1 MGKATDGAGMDI
13 VLDPPGT
20 TMVETDMA
28 VTAPGGRIVSFGDAG
43 GGEQAPLP
51 PAGQLIRGN
60 LAIGGFSVRDMWGA
74 APHRASAA
82 LRRILDVIADG
93 QLEIVVD
100 EVGSLDDV
108 PAVRDLLAEEQ
119 GAGKYVVRLG

>member
-28 VTAPGGRIVSFGDAG
+28 VTARGGRIVSFGNAG

-51 PAGQLIRGN
+51 RP
-60 LAIGGFSVRDMWGA
+60 
-74 APHRASAA
+74 
-82 LRRILDVIADG
+82 
-93 QLEIVVD
+93 
-100 EVGSLDDV
+100 GS
-108 PAVRDLLAEEQ
+108 
-119 GAGKYVVRLG
+119 